1 MIGIKNANGKYFCP
15 WCCCDKDSRN
25 EIQIDW
31 NAPIYSRKWDGNT
44 SVCKLCEEKTQ
55 KCRNNHDYKK
65 ENNLLKFPFTE
76 RNTVLDTLHTVLR
89 TSDIMEKELKNRVQN
104 YKLNGK
110 LQQMANEKGN
120 FFNLF
125 CKQLTN

>member
-1 MIGIKNANGKYFCP
+1 M
-15 WCCCDKDSRN
+15 
-25 EIQIDW
+25 
-31 NAPIYSRKWDGNT
+31 
-44 SVCKLCEEKTQ
+44 
-55 KCRNNHDYKK
+55 
-65 ENNLLKFPFTE
+65 
-76 RNTVLDTLHTVLR
+76 LDTLHTVLR